1 MTTAAAG
8 GSGGFGGAGW
18 VSGGYTS
25 AQVDGAGGF
34 GSESGDDGDNP
45 FASGTYA
52 VCGSGAHRRL
62 LFSPEPLLL
71 RAKQCRSPSRPRD
84 LSAATSRGKHAL
96 AVVGSVDDTKAGVC
110 YSADNDFLF

>member
-45 FASGTYA
+45 FASGTYG
-52 VCGSGAHRRL
+52 VCGSGGTPIFAL
-62 LFSPEPLLL
+62 LT
-71 RAKQCRSPSRPRD
+71 RT
-84 LSAATSRGKHAL
+84 AAAPGETVS
-96 AVVGSVDDTKAGVC
+96 VSESSEGSVGGNKPG
-110 YSADNDFLF
+110 